1 MVSFW
6 ARLLNTANVI
16 CGFAL
21 VVSHDRWFLDRIWT
35 HLIVFEGDSIA
46 KMYIGNWS
54 DYEEMMDDG
63 EVWQGLTA
71 APREVSTVEEINN
84 SGIYQLADDYS
95 DSLLSESRIIEVTV
109 TLKGLSLFY
118 CPRLFGHCI
127 ISLQNIY
134 LF

>member
-1 MVSFW
+1 MVCFW

-54 DYEEMMDDG
+54 DYEEMMMEKFGKDLQPHR
-63 EVWQGLTA
+63 VTY
-71 APREVSTVEEINN
+71 R
-84 SGIYQLADDYS
+84 QLK
-95 DSLLSESRIIEVTV
+95 R
-109 TLKGLSLFY
+109 
-118 CPRLFGHCI
+118 
-127 ISLQNIY
+127 
-134 LF
+134 